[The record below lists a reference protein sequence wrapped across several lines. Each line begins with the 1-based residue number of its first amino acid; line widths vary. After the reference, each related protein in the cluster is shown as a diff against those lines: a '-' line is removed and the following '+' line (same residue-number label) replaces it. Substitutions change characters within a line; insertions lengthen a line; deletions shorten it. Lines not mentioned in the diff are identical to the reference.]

1 MQVLDFLRQQ
11 GPAYHADL
19 IGPCGTALEVEA
31 EVVRLKAEGLISNDA
46 RRRWHLRKTTAPA
59 APPQARDGGY
69 DKGEAQERMDKN
81 KAALK
86 TNGAH
91 ALQVRR
97 QETLP
102 RRAEPV
108 EDEDDLDGLFKDLQG
123 AIGAGIQ
130 AHIADLIGRPG
141 DMKLLTDMLH
151 KLALRKR

>member
-1 MQVLDFLRQQ
+1 MSTVLDFLRKH
-11 GPAYHADL
+11 GPAYYADL
-19 IGPCGTALEVEA
+19 IGPCGSAMEIEA
-31 EVVRLKAEGLISNDA
+31 QIVRLKAECLIRNDA
-46 RRRWHLRKTTAPA
+46 RKRWCLRKTPPA

-69 DKGEAQERMDKN
+69 DKEGKERMDKN